1 MPIDLNTMTNREI
14 EDVEEYVGRPIMGFL
29 NRAFDAATKERE
41 VKGKN
46 EKTGEKFTEVEEYI
60 DEDELMDRL
69 PTKIMNALNC
79 IMRRR
84 AHPDFT
90 MDKWA
95 DAVFGDD
102 GSEPEDDAQ
111 SADPTAESSSDT
123 VHILSE
129 APASSTE
136 SAKSETGETGNGSAP
151 TLPSATSTPDT
162 QSQPSAS

>member
-46 EKTGEKFTEVEEYI
+46 EKTGEEFTEVEEYI

-84 AHPDFT
+84 THPDFT

-111 SADPTAESSSDT
+111 SADPTPESSSDM

-129 APASSTE
+129 APASSPKSVASGNGT
-136 SAKSETGETGNGSAP
+136 SETVSEP
-151 TLPSATSTPDT
+151 TPPSPTSTQPT
-162 QSQPSAS
+162 Q